1 MRHPAGIGVIG
12 SSIHVHARSLLAVL
26 LGLGLGLGLVSALAA
41 ADTLIVN
48 ERAGVEVLSRNEAR
62 LYLTMR
68 VKQWPNG
75 LPVRVFVLPDNDP
88 LHLRVVKSVLGLFP
102 YQLRRAW
109 DRQLFSGTGQA
120 PVTLETESEVIR
132 RVAQTPGGIGYAS
145 SPPSH
150 PAVRPLEVR

>member
-1 MRHPAGIGVIG
+1 MLLFLGFAAHGV
-12 SSIHVHARSLLAVL
+12 
-26 LGLGLGLGLVSALAA
+26 A

-48 ERAGVEVLSRNEAR
+48 TRAGVESLSRNEAR
-62 LYLTMR
+62 LYITMR

-75 LPVRVFVLPDNDP
+75 IPVRVFVLPDNDP
-88 LHLRVVKSVLGLFP
+88 LHLRVAKSLLGLFP

-120 PVTLETESEVIR
+120 PVTLENEADLIR
-132 RVAQTPGGIGYAS
+132 RVAQTPGGISYAS
-145 SPPSH
+145 SPPTH

>member
-1 MRHPAGIGVIG
+1 MSAL
-12 SSIHVHARSLLAVL
+12 ARVLLAVV
-26 LGLGLGLGLVSALAA
+26 LGLGLGLGFVSALAA

-75 LPVRVFVLPDNDP
+75 IPVRVFVLPDNDP
-88 LHLRVVKSVLGLFP
+88 LRLRVVKSLLGLFP

-132 RVAQTPGGIGYAS
+132 RVAQTPGGLGYAS
-145 SPPSH
+145 APPSY

>member
-1 MRHPAGIGVIG
+1 LIRSLTHAL
-12 SSIHVHARSLLAVL
+12 ARSLLVGL
-26 LGLGLGLGLVSALAA
+26 FGLWIGLGLGLGLVPLSAA

-48 ERAGVEVLSRNEAR
+48 DRAGVESLSRNEAR
-62 LYLTMR
+62 LFLTMR

-75 LPVRVFVLPDNDP
+75 IPVRVFVLPDNDP
-88 LHLRVVKSVLGLFP
+88 LHLRVVKSLLGLFP

-132 RVAQTPGGIGYAS
+132 RVAQTPGGIGYAA

-150 PAVRPLEVR
+150 PAVRPLKVR